1 MTKLI
6 LEFFTPC
13 IFISVSLGLTSCST
27 GHLEETTKDT
37 EQVTPQIKQSFQQ
50 TESLQEK
57 RKLAYHEARKM
68 CQQGK
73 RKTNETIKYCIK
85 RLIKESAN

>member
-1 MTKLI
+1 MLK
-6 LEFFTPC
+6 LEFFTKYILIS
-13 IFISVSLGLTSCST
+13 IFVGLSSCST
-27 GHLEETTKDT
+27 GYLEEVPKNTQ
-37 EQVTPQIKQSFQQ
+37 QVTPQIKQSFQQ